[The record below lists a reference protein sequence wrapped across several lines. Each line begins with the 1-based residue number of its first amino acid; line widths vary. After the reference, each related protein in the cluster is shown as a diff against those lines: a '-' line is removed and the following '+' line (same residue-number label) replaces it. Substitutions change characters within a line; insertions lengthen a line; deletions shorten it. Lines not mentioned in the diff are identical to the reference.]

1 MKDAR
6 LSYHDRMAVL
16 GPQPVEMHAR
26 AMDNLRYIRRTI
38 ERAGSFTA
46 VPGLGGML
54 MGSVAL
60 VAAWVAGGQ
69 TGSPRWL
76 ASWTS
81 AAALAMLVGLIGAAF
96 KSRRVRIPLL
106 SGPGRKFAAGF
117 APAMIVG
124 AILTLVFFRA
134 GISGFLPGT
143 WLLLYGAAIVSGGA
157 ASVRV
162 VPLMG
167 ACFMV
172 TGAAALLLPAA
183 LGNVLLAVGFGG
195 FHIVFGTII
204 AVKYGG

>member
-1 MKDAR
+1 MQGRKAV
-6 LSYHDRMAVL
+6 YHECMAVL

-60 VAAWVAGGQ
+60 VAAWVAGRE
-69 TGSPRWL
+69 TGSARWL

-81 AAALAMLVGLIGAAF
+81 AAGLAVLIGVVGAAL
-96 KSRRVRIPLL
+96 KARRVRIPLL

-124 AILTLVFFRA
+124 AILTFVFFQA

-167 ACFMV
+167 VCFMV
-172 TGAAALLLPAA
+172 TGAAALLLPPSF
-183 LGNVLLAVGFGG
+183 GNVLLAVGFGG
-195 FHIVFGTII
+195 FHILFGTII